1 MKLSSPAF
9 QDGERIPL
17 LYTCDGNDSI
27 PPLLIE
33 GVPEETKSFVL
44 IMDDPDSPSGT
55 WLHWLAYDIPPDTRK
70 IKTEVGRQGM
80 NSWNKPGYGGPCPGS
95 GEHRYFFRLF
105 ALDRML
111 QLEDN
116 ASRLEVEKAMEGRVM
131 AQAEWMGT
139 FIKGVDRK

>member
-9 QDGERIPL
+9 QDGERIPS
-17 LYTCDGNDSI
+17 LYTCDGNDMI

-33 GVPEETKSFVL
+33 DVPEETKSFVL
-44 IMDDPDSPSGT
+44 IMDDPDSPSGN
-55 WLHWLAYDIPPDTRK
+55 WLHWLAYDIPADTRE
-70 IKTEVGRQGM
+70 IKSEVGLQGM

-105 ALDRML
+105 AIDGMLDL
-111 QLEDN
+111 SDH
-116 ASRLEVEKAMEGRVM
+116 ASRAEVEKAMEERVV

-139 FIKGVDRK
+139 YIKEANRK